1 VELQHSRPR
10 ERTGMMLRD
19 TFPVDELQLSA
30 EEHSIAIRFEQGL
43 SLVDGS
49 SEFPVDVLRTVL

>member
-1 VELQHSRPR
+1 
-10 ERTGMMLRD
+10 MMLRD

>member
-1 VELQHSRPR
+1 
-10 ERTGMMLRD
+10 MLRD
-19 TFPVDELQLSA
+19 TFPLDELQLSA
-30 EEHSIAIRFEQGL
+30 EEHSFAIRFEQRL